1 MLAPTVA
8 ESTAPAAVPTAPV
21 PGWAPA
27 ALTGR
32 GVAAARLSDF
42 QDAWAELTAQD
53 RAWFVWWLSELLID
67 ASTSEMSLR

>member
-32 GVAAARLSDF
+32 GVAAARLSDL
-42 QDAWAELTAQD
+42 QDCWAELTQAD
-53 RAWFVWWLSELLID
+53 RAWFAHWLTALLVD
-67 ASTSEMSLR
+67 ACQEEGA